1 MAHDIGQM
9 KRDEAAATRQRIV
22 AYMVANPAARQQECA
37 RDLGL
42 NVMTVSRHMTALRA
56 EWLAERQKA
65 GANG

>member
-22 AYMVANPAARQQECA
+22 DYMTANPVARQQECA

-42 NVMTVSRHMTALRA
+42 NVMTVSRHITALRA
-56 EWLAERQKA
+56 EWLEGRKAEA
-65 GANG
+65 